1 MLITDK
7 DEQRLAY
14 LKRYAE
20 QLESDLTLFGEEN
33 KEDRDYINNEIAKL
47 EVKLGISKLDNI
59 MDEPVKQIDNMFN
72 SLVHKEIER
81 IDNERWSIKEVEG
94 TSRL

>member
-1 MLITDK
+1 MIITNA

-47 EVKLGISKLDNI
+47 EVKLGISKLDEI
-59 MDEPVKQIDNMFN
+59 MDEPIKQIDDMFN
-72 SLVHKEIER
+72 SLVHRKIEEIEY
-81 IDNERWSIKEVEG
+81 ER
-94 TSRL
+94 

>member
-1 MLITDK
+1 MIITDK

-47 EVKLGISKLDNI
+47 EVKLGISKLDDI
-59 MDEPVKQIDNMFN
+59 MEEPVKQIDNMFN

-81 IDNERWSIKEVEG
+81 IDNER
-94 TSRL
+94 

>member
-1 MLITDK
+1 MIITDK

-20 QLESDLTLFGEEN
+20 QLESDKRLFDEEN
-33 KEDRDYINNEIAKL
+33 RKDRDYINNEIAKL

-59 MDEPVKQIDNMFN
+59 MDEPVKQIDDMFN
-72 SLVHKEIER
+72 SLVHRKIEEIDYER
-81 IDNERWSIKEVEG
+81 
-94 TSRL
+94 

>member
-1 MLITDK
+1 MIITDK

-33 KEDRDYINNEIAKL
+33 KEDRDYVNNEIAKL

-59 MDEPVKQIDNMFN
+59 MDEPVKQIDDMFN
-72 SLVHKEIER
+72 SLVHRKIEEIDYER
-81 IDNERWSIKEVEG
+81 
-94 TSRL
+94 

>member
-47 EVKLGISKLDNI
+47 EVKLGISKLDDI
-59 MDEPVKQIDNMFN
+59 MEEPVKQIDNMFN

-81 IDNERWSIKEVEG
+81 IDNER
-94 TSRL
+94 

>member
-1 MLITDK
+1 MIITDK

-33 KEDRDYINNEIAKL
+33 KEDRDYVNNEIAKL
-47 EVKLGISKLDNI
+47 EVKLGISKLDDI

-81 IDNERWSIKEVEG
+81 IDNER
-94 TSRL
+94 

>member
-1 MLITDK
+1 MIITNN

-33 KEDRDYINNEIAKL
+33 KEDRDYVNNEIAKL

-59 MDEPVKQIDNMFN
+59 MDEPVKQIDDMFN
-72 SLVHKEIER
+72 SLVHRKIEEIDYER
-81 IDNERWSIKEVEG
+81 
-94 TSRL
+94 

>member
-1 MLITDK
+1 MLITKK
-7 DEQRLAY
+7 DEERLAY

-20 QLESDLTLFGEEN
+20 QLESDKTLFGEEN

-47 EVKLGISKLDNI
+47 EVKLGIAKLDDI
-59 MDEPVKQIDNMFN
+59 MDEPIRQIDDMFN

-81 IDNERWSIKEVEG
+81 IDNER
-94 TSRL
+94 